1 MSSVQEYTKVFKALA
16 DKNRARILKML
27 EEQELCVCQIMAVI
41 GLKQSTVS
49 KHLSVLRN
57 AGLVKGRRNG
67 TWIYYSISRKRRNDF
82 DQAHLGLLRNWL
94 NDDATVQADL
104 ARLRQALMIDAC
116 ELRNHDF
123 SETSPYG
130 DIPRPP

>member
-27 EEQELCVCQIMAVI
+27 GEQELCVCQIMAVL
-41 GLKQSTVS
+41 GLKQPTVS
-49 KHLSVLRN
+49 KHLSVLKK
-57 AGLVKGRRNG
+57 AGLVEARRDG

-123 SETSPYG
+123 SDTSPYG

>member
-1 MSSVQEYTKVFKALA
+1 MNSMQEYTKVFKALA

-27 EEQELCVCQIMAVI
+27 EEQELCVCQIMAVL

-57 AGLVKGRRNG
+57 ACLVEGRREG

-94 NDDATVQADL
+94 NNDATIQEDL
-104 ARLRQALMIDAC
+104 AKLREVLKIDVR
-116 ELRNHDF
+116 ELCNL
-123 SETSPYG
+123 
-130 DIPRPP
+130 